1 MKILIDLCVSR
12 QGDCGKMV
20 KTEGG
25 ETPTD
30 TTVTGAATATTATTV
45 AGAPITTTATPAK

>member
-1 MKILIDLCVSR
+1 MNILIDFCVSR

-30 TTVTGAATATTATTV
+30 STITGAATATTGTSV
-45 AGAPITTTATPAK
+45 AGAPVTTTATPAK